1 MGKIN
6 PVRNRFSDRAPVR
19 PPKGG
24 ESLTKQDFAEEAN
37 INNLVQRHLG
47 GGTFERPR
55 GVPLQMPGA
64 SRQPIFGDF
73 SSSLDYQSQ
82 LDRLNDA
89 RQAFND
95 LPARFRGRFNN
106 NPRDLIRWLEDP
118 KNHEQ
123 ARKYGLLPSG
133 DPLGGKDQL
142 DLVDELEKEQE
153 AREASQGAGPAT
165 APKPDDEANPRQK
178 KPTSGG

>member
-1 MGKIN
+1 MANKPQI
-6 PVRNRFSDRAPVR
+6 RNRFSERAPVH
-19 PPKGG
+19 PPKGEG
-24 ESLTKQDFAEEAN
+24 SLTKQDFAEEAN
-37 INNLVQRHLG
+37 INNLVARHLG

-73 SSSLDYQSQ
+73 SSSMDYQSQ

-89 RQAFND
+89 RQAFMD

-123 ARKYGLLPSG
+123 ARKYGLLPSE
-133 DPLGGKDQL
+133 DPLDGKDQL
-142 DLVDELEKEQE
+142 DLMDELEQERE
-153 AREASQGAGPAT
+153 AREVPPKASEPP
-165 APKPDDEANPRQK
+165 APKADDEANPRQK
-178 KPTSGG
+178 KPT